1 MKTKL
6 QLMTMAFAIC
16 LSSVSHAKTVRATA
30 INSDLWSRHTVG
42 ASTELIVEFR
52 QGDELPVTFASE
64 GDLIEASQS
73 GVSYVTVKRNFWL
86 KLIGND
92 VQMSLDG
99 TAYKPLSDVVTGSFS
114 ASSGSGSGSGGGPT
128 NAINLVFAAYLK

>member
-6 QLMTMAFAIC
+6 LLMSLALALC
-16 LSSVSHAKTVRATA
+16 LSSVSQAKTVRATEMS
-30 INSDLWSRHTVG
+30 SDLWSRPSAGV
-42 ASTELIVEFR
+42 SSELIVEFR
-52 QGDELPVTFASE
+52 QGDALPVTFSSE
-64 GDLIEASQS
+64 GDLIETSQS

-99 TAYKPLSDVVTGSFS
+99 AAYKPISDVVTGSFS
-114 ASSGSGSGSGGGPT
+114 AGAGSGSNGGPA
-128 NAINLVFAAYLK
+128 NAINLVLSAYLK